1 MPMTADPVLGRA
13 RRTEKDIAKQETEE
27 WLRLHLP
34 DWLDNMVRRLFLEIE
49 NQLKHV
55 EKSDAPQNAGDEER
69 HARTLA
75 SLERTLERLTQLE
88 KQRSVVRQAQK
99 MKGTDVK
106 AELQRRVA
114 QAIARENAERN
125 FGKSEP

>member
-1 MPMTADPVLGRA
+1 MPIEADPVLGRT
-13 RRTEKDIAKQETEE
+13 RQTEKDIAKQETQE

-34 DWLDNMVRRLFLEIE
+34 DWLDNMVRRLFLQLE
-49 NQLKHV
+49 NQLAHV
-55 EKSDAPQNAGDEER
+55 EKSAAPENTGDEER
-69 HARTLA
+69 NARTLA

-106 AELQRRVA
+106 AALQLRVA
-114 QAIARENAERN
+114 QAIEREKSERN
-125 FGKSEP
+125 LGKYE